1 MNQQCQGCSHQ
12 AACSSQ
18 PDQCQAVAPDSSSY
32 GKRNQIKHVITVM
45 SGKGGVG
52 KSSVSAMLAVALQRT
67 GVKVG
72 VIDAD
77 ITGPSQGK
85 AFGFH
90 HPVVMGNE
98 YGIVPPVSS
107 NGIRVM
113 SVNFFLPQEDDPVIW
128 RGPMM
133 GSVLN
138 QFWQETDW
146 GEIDY
151 MIVDLPPGTSDIP
164 LTIMQTLPVSGAII
178 VSTPQDLVSMVVK
191 KAVKMVQKMKIPV
204 LGLIENMS
212 WLECDH
218 CGNKMEIFGTSKGEK
233 VAQEMNIPFLG
244 GLPWDIHLNQMMDQ
258 GLIEEYQ
265 NPEVNKVVRKILENM
280 K

>member
-1 MNQQCQGCSHQ
+1 MGNQCEGCSHQ
-12 AACSSQ
+12 ATCSSKPGECQ
-18 PDQCQAVAPDSSSY
+18 PTAPDTGLY
-32 GKRNQIKHVITVM
+32 GSRNRIQHVITVI

-52 KSSVSAMLAVALQRT
+52 KSSVSAMLAVALKQS
-67 GVKVG
+67 GAEVG
-72 VIDAD
+72 IIDAD
-77 ITGPSQGK
+77 ITGPSQGN
-85 AFGFH
+85 AFGIH

-98 YGIVPPVSS
+98 YGIIPPVSRT
-107 NGIRVM
+107 GIKVM

-138 QFWQETDW
+138 QFWKETDW
-146 GEIDY
+146 QNIDY

-191 KAVKMVQKMKIPV
+191 KAVKMAQKMNIPI
-204 LGLIENMS
+204 LGLVENMS
-212 WLECDH
+212 WLSCAH
-218 CGNKMEIFGTSKGEK
+218 CGEKMEIFGASRGKATAE
-233 VAQEMNIPFLG
+233 EMNIPFLG
-244 GLPWDIHLNQMMDQ
+244 GLPWDVELNRLMDA

-265 NPEVNKVVRKILENM
+265 NPEMNKLTEEIRKKL